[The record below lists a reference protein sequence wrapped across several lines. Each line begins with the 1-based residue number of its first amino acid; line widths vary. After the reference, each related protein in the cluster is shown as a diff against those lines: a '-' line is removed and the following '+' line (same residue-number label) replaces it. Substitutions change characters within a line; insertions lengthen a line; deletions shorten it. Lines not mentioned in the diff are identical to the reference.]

1 MCLKDN
7 IHSHIEKHQ
16 LDYTCQNATQVI
28 HLLRLTCKI
37 KSRFSSIKKRIQI
50 PHLEIYAKK
59 LQLGSKMLKEIMKML
74 TCKLSYFNS
83 TAHFVVEVC
92 RVVNDINIWV
102 PYPCL
107 KPKISILVI
116 ILMTH
121 IEFTSGNIKHFFI

>member
-1 MCLKDN
+1 MHDKRTPEDVCG
-7 IHSHIEKHQ
+7 E
-16 LDYTCQNATQVI
+16 A
-28 HLLRLTCKI
+28 
-37 KSRFSSIKKRIQI
+37 RFSSIKKRIQI

-107 KPKISILVI
+107 KPKISIPLI
-116 ILMTH
+116 ILMT
-121 IEFTSGNIKHFFI
+121 FTTHQETKGIFLFKDLLRCIPFSESEN